1 MTARVY
7 AGLSAAQRDQRRQA
21 QLLAAG
27 LEVFADRG
35 WAGSTV
41 QDVCRTAGLSPRYF
55 YELFDSREAL
65 FVDVMAGIAAE
76 VSAVVDHAL
85 SGGAADPAQ
94 RLHAV
99 LDALARYFTDD
110 ARVIRVAL
118 MESLA
123 TPRFREERRALLAG
137 FAVSA
142 ARLMRGLRTT
152 TPRSGS
158 GAARAL
164 QLSATLVTGGM
175 VEALIAWDSETEP
188 LSTELLVG
196 HLAALWTAAAQL

>member
-7 AGLSAAQRDQRRQA
+7 AGLSADQRDERRRA
-21 QLLAAG
+21 QLLSAG

-35 WAGSTV
+35 WASSTV

-55 YELFDSREAL
+55 YECFDSREEL
-65 FVDVMAGIAAE
+65 FLEVMAGIAAD
-76 VSAVVDHAL
+76 VTGVVDRAL
-85 SGGAADPAQ
+85 SERGSGPEQ

-123 TPRFREERRALLAG
+123 TPRFRAERRTLLAG

-142 ARLMRGLRTT
+142 AGLLRGLRTT
-152 TPRSGS
+152 SPRTGS

-175 VEALIAWDSETEP
+175 VEALIAWDSDTEP
-188 LSTELLVG
+188 LSHELLVG